1 MLTSRKTSRRDFL
14 KRGASLG
21 LPLLVSGSVLG
32 RGAEPPPSE
41 RILMGAIGV
50 GNRCSAVLPEF
61 LQRSEVQVVALCDV
75 RKNVL
80 QERARQVDAHYGKKV
95 AATCSDFREL
105 LSRDDIDAVYVA
117 TPTHW
122 HVPIALEAVRR
133 GKDLYME
140 KPVGLSVE
148 QGQILREAVG
158 KHKPVFQLGTQ
169 QRSAKEFRFAC
180 ELVRNGR
187 IGKVLRIE
195 VGVPGGGETPSF
207 PEMPIP
213 DWLDYD
219 RWLGPAPLRPFT
231 ANILETSYH
240 ERISDFVPGGF
251 MNAWGIHHLD
261 IAQWGNGTEL
271 TGPTEVEG
279 TAVFPKAGLVDTP
292 ITWNVDLRFPGGVT
306 VSFTDTSKNRFGI
319 LFKGEKGWVHVNRGS
334 LEAQPESLLKET
346 IGEREIRLAGHDQ
359 EHQSHPWNFIECVKS
374 RRQTLAPIE
383 IGVRSDTLCQLS
395 DIAVW
400 LGRKLTW
407 DPGIERFVGDAT
419 ANRLLTSY
427 PLRSPWRL
435 QG

>member
-1 MLTSRKTSRRDFL
+1 MTAPRKTHRRDFL
-14 KRGASLG
+14 KRSTALG
-21 LPLLVSGSVLG
+21 LPFLVSGSLLG
-32 RGAEPPPSE
+32 RESEPPPSE

-50 GNRCSAVLPEF
+50 GNRGSAVLPEF
-61 LQRSEVQVVALCDV
+61 LARPEVQVVALCDV

-80 QERARQVDAHYGKKV
+80 LERARQVDGHYGKKV
-95 AATCSDFREL
+95 VTTYSDFRDL
-105 LSRDDIDAVYVA
+105 LARDDIDAVYIA

-133 GKDLYME
+133 GKDIYME

-148 QGQILREAVG
+148 QAQLLREAVA
-158 KHKPVFQLGTQ
+158 KKKCIFQLGTQ

-187 IGKVLRIE
+187 IGKVPRIE
-195 VGVPGGGETPSF
+195 VAVPGGSETPSF
-207 PEMPIP
+207 PEMPVP
-213 DWLDYD
+213 EGVDFD

-231 ANILETSYH
+231 QNILETGYH
-240 ERISDFVPGGF
+240 EKISDFVTGGF
-251 MNAWGIHHLD
+251 MQAWGIHHLD
-261 IAQWGNGTEL
+261 MAQWGNGTEL

-279 TAVFPKAGLVDTP
+279 TAVFPKAGLVDTA

-306 VSFTDTSKNRFGI
+306 VSYTDASKNRFGI
-319 LFKGEKGWVHVNRGS
+319 LFKGEKGSVYVNRGL
-334 LEAQPESLLKET
+334 LETQPESLMKET

-374 RRQTLAPIE
+374 RKQPLAPID

-395 DIAVW
+395 DIAVR

-407 DPGIERFVGDAT
+407 DPQAERFVGDTT

-435 QG
+435 

>member
-1 MLTSRKTSRRDFL
+1 MSTCERTPRRDFL

-21 LPLLVSGSVLG
+21 LPFLVSGSALG
-32 RGAEPPPSE
+32 RGSAPPPSD

-50 GNRCSAVLPEF
+50 GNRCAVVLPDF
-61 LQRSEVQVVALCDV
+61 LKRSEVLMAALCDV
-75 RKNVL
+75 RKNLLL
-80 QERARQVDAHYGKKV
+80 QRARQVDEHYGRKV
-95 AATCSDFREL
+95 AATYTDFREL
-105 LSRDDIDAVYVA
+105 LARDDIDAVYLA

-133 GKDLYME
+133 GKHLYME
-140 KPVGLSVE
+140 KPVGLGVE
-148 QGQILREAVG
+148 QAQILREAVEE
-158 KHKPVFQLGTQ
+158 KKPVFQLGLQ
-169 QRSAKEFRFAC
+169 QRSSKAFRFAC

-195 VGVPGGGETPSF
+195 VGVPGGSETPSF

-213 DWLDYD
+213 DWLDFD

-231 ANILETSYH
+231 ENILQTSYH

-261 IAQWGNGTEL
+261 IAQWGNGTEH

-279 TAVFPKAGLVDTP
+279 TATYPKAGLVDTP
-292 ITWNVDLRFPGGVT
+292 ITWDVDLRFAGGVT
-306 VSFTDTSKNRFGI
+306 VSFADTSKNRFGI
-319 LFKGEKGWVHVNRGS
+319 LFKGEKGTVYINRGAF
-334 LEAQPESLLKET
+334 ETQPESLAKEM
-346 IGEREIRLAGHDQ
+346 IGDREIRLPGHDQ
-359 EHQSHPWNFIECVKS
+359 EHESHAWNFVDCLRS
-374 RRQTLAPIE
+374 RRQTLAPIG

-395 DIAVW
+395 DIAVR

-407 DPGIERFVGDAT
+407 NPRTERFVGDAT

-427 PLRSPWRL
+427 PLRNPWKL
-435 QG
+435 

>member
-1 MLTSRKTSRRDFL
+1 MSAPDKTSRRGFL
-14 KRGASLG
+14 KRGASIG
-21 LPLLVSGSVLG
+21 LPLLVPASALG
-32 RGAEPPPSE
+32 RGADPPPND
-41 RILMGAIGV
+41 RILMGAVGV
-50 GNRCSAVLPEF
+50 GNRCGEMLPQF
-61 LQRSEVQVVALCDV
+61 LQRSDVRIAALCEV

-80 QERARQVDAHYGKKV
+80 LQRARQVDGHYGTKGV
-95 AATCSDFREL
+95 ATYADFREL
-105 LSRDDIDAVYVA
+105 LARDDIDAVYLA

-133 GKDLYME
+133 RKHLYME

-148 QGQILREAVG
+148 QAQLLRDAVD

-169 QRSAKEFRFAC
+169 QRSSKSFRFAC

-195 VGVPGGGETPSF
+195 VGVPGGSETPTF
-207 PEMPIP
+207 PEMPVP

-231 ANILETSYH
+231 PHILETSYH
-240 ERISDFVPGGF
+240 EKISDFVPGGF

-279 TAVFPKAGLVDTP
+279 TAVYPKGGLVDTP
-292 ITWNVDLRFPGGVT
+292 ITWDVDLRFAGGVT
-306 VSFTDTSKNRFGI
+306 VSFTDASKNRFGI
-319 LFKGEKGWVHVNRGS
+319 LFRGEKGSVYVNRGS
-334 LEAQPESLLKET
+334 FETRPESLAKET
-346 IGEREIRLAGHDQ
+346 IGDREIRLPGHDQ
-359 EHQSHPWNFIECVKS
+359 EHESHAWNFIDCIRS
-374 RRQTLAPIE
+374 RRQTLAPIHT
-383 IGVRSDTLCQLS
+383 GVRSDTLCQLS
-395 DIAVW
+395 DIAVR
-400 LGRKLTW
+400 LGRKLVW
-407 DPGIERFVGDAT
+407 DPQTERFVGDAT

-435 QG
+435 

>member
-1 MLTSRKTSRRDFL
+1 MSKPHKSFRREFL
-14 KRGASLG
+14 KRSASVG
-21 LPLLVSGSVLG
+21 LPFLVPSSVLG
-32 RGAEPPPSE
+32 RGAQAPPSE
-41 RILMGAIGV
+41 RIVLGAIGV
-50 GNRCSAVLPEF
+50 GNRCAAVLPEF
-61 LQRSEVQVVALCDV
+61 LARPEVQVAALSDA

-80 QERARQVDAHYGKKV
+80 AERARQVDEHYGKKV
-95 AATCSDFREL
+95 AATYVDFREL
-105 LSRDDIDAVYVA
+105 LARDDIDAVYIA

-133 GKDLYME
+133 GKDVYME

-148 QGQILREAVG
+148 QAQILREAVA
-158 KHKPVFQLGTQ
+158 KHKPIFQLGTQ

-187 IGKVLRIE
+187 IGKVSRIE
-195 VGVPGGGETPSF
+195 VGVPGGAEAPSF
-207 PEMPIP
+207 PEMPVP
-213 DWLDYD
+213 PWLDWD

-231 ANILETSYH
+231 EKILETAYH
-240 ERISDFVPGGF
+240 EKISDFVPGGF

-279 TAVFPKAGLVDTP
+279 TAVYPKAGLVDTP
-292 ITWNVDLRFPGGVT
+292 ISWDVELRYPGGVV
-306 VSFTDTSKNRFGI
+306 VSFADTSKNRFGI
-319 LFKGEKGWVHVNRGS
+319 VFRGEKGWVYVNRGV
-334 LEAQPESLLKET
+334 LETQPESLMKET

-359 EHQSHPWNFIECVKS
+359 EHQSHPWNFIECVRS
-374 RRQTLAPIE
+374 RKQPLAPIE
-383 IGVRSDTLCQLS
+383 IGVRSDTLCHLS
-395 DIAVW
+395 DIAVR

-407 DPGIERFVGDAT
+407 DPGSERFVGDAT

-435 QG
+435 QV